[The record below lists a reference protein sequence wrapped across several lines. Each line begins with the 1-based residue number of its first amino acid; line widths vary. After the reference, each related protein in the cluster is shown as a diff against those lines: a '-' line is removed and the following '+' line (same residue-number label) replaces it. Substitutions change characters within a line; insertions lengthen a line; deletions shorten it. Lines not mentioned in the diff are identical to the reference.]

1 MATGTIATEHV
12 RPASRCILNGV
23 AFGRPQLSTVNVSK
37 TLDKSENPQRRG
49 DMHIDELKNGAA
61 TQTRT
66 GDLRI
71 TNAPLY
77 RLSYCGPLGV
87 GPVHNANGR

>member
-1 MATGTIATEHV
+1 
-12 RPASRCILNGV
+12 
-23 AFGRPQLSTVNVSK
+23 
-37 TLDKSENPQRRG
+37 
-49 DMHIDELKNGAA
+49 MHIEGLKNGAA

-77 RLSYCGPLGV
+77 RLSYCGPFGV
-87 GPVHNANGR
+87 GPVHNANGRLAQADYTLVLSVYAQTESAPRTLCFRPRSPGQRLDRPAPGAA